1 MYTPNLRA
9 PLTSAPRKPAALP
22 PGGTLRI
29 ISPASPAESAA
40 IHRGIAELNR
50 LGYSVRGG
58 APRAKPDGYFATPLA
73 HRAAELETAL
83 RDPAS
88 DAVICTRGGYGSSA
102 LLDRLRLPRSAKPK
116 LLIGY
121 SDITALQIYLWQ
133 RLRWPSVQG
142 PMVAAGLDRGARKP
156 NGYDRASFLAAV
168 SGTSER
174 WSLALDGE
182 TLAAGEAS
190 GILLGGC
197 LTLMQ
202 TSLSTPWELDTR
214 GAILLLEDVGIKPY
228 QLDRMLLHWAQAG
241 KFRGVRGIILN
252 DFPEAKETRG
262 GVTIRDVCRRM
273 LGKLGVPVVF
283 GAAVGHTSRSMLTI
297 PLGVRARLRARGEGK
312 LEILESVVTRQK

>member
-1 MYTPNLRA
+1 LRA
-9 PLTSAPRKPAALP
+9 PLTSASRKPHALL

-29 ISPASPAESAA
+29 ISPASPAENGA
-40 IHRGIAELNR
+40 IRRGIAELKR
-50 LGYSVRGG
+50 LGYRIRGG
-58 APRAKPDGYFATPLA
+58 APNAKPDGYFATPLT

-83 RDPAS
+83 RDRAS
-88 DAVICTRGGYGSSA
+88 DAVICTRGGYGSGA
-102 LLDRLRLPRSAKPK
+102 LIDRLRFSRSLTPK

-121 SDITALQIYLWQ
+121 SDITALHVYLWQ
-133 RLRWPSVQG
+133 RLRWPSVYG
-142 PMVAAGLDRGARKP
+142 PMVAAGLDCGASKP

-168 SGTSER
+168 GGANER
-174 WSLALDGE
+174 WSLALNGE
-182 TLAAGEAS
+182 SLVTGEAS
-190 GILLGGC
+190 GRLLGGC

-202 TSLSTPWELDTR
+202 ASLATPWELDTR

-252 DFPEAKETRG
+252 DFPESKEPRG

-283 GAAVGHTSRSMLTI
+283 GAAVGHTSRPMLAI

-312 LEILESVVTRQK
+312 LEILESVVTQ

>member
-1 MYTPNLRA
+1 VYTPNLRA
-9 PLTSAPRKPAALP
+9 PLTSASRKPQALL

-29 ISPASPAESAA
+29 ISPASPAETGA
-40 IHRGIAELNR
+40 IRRGTTELKR

-58 APRAKPDGYFATPLA
+58 TPSGKPDGYFATPLA

-83 RDPAS
+83 RDRAS
-88 DAVICTRGGYGSSA
+88 DAVICTRGGYGSGA
-102 LLDRLRLPRSAKPK
+102 LLDCLRLPQSTKPK

-121 SDITALQIYLWQ
+121 SDVTALHVYLW
-133 RLRWPSVQG
+133 RRFRWPSVYG
-142 PMVAAGLDRGARKP
+142 PMVAAGLDRGAGKP
-156 NGYDRASFLAAV
+156 NGYDRASFLDAV
-168 SGTSER
+168 SGSRER

-182 TLAAGEAS
+182 TLVAGEAS

-202 TSLSTPWELDTR
+202 TSLATQWELDTR
-214 GAILLLEDVGIKPY
+214 GSILLLEDVGVKPY

-252 DFPEAKETRG
+252 DFPDSKQTRG
-262 GVTIRDVCRRM
+262 GMTVRDVCCRM

-283 GAAVGHTSRSMLTI
+283 GAAVGHTSRPMLTI

-312 LEILESVVTRQK
+312 LEILESIVTQQK